1 MPAGTATAGAGTGTT
16 NVGTIEGSTGIS
28 TIATSTTVQT
38 AWRTPLARTRV
49 AVRINKAIAATM
61 DIRSDA
67 STQNHAFPTFFA
79 SRVMASALSTFSSTM
94 PARNCSA
101 DPDQNRSMI
110 CRTAFAATLV
120 RRAVAL

>member
-1 MPAGTATAGAGTGTT
+1 MTDGTRHRGSGHRHANA
-16 NVGTIEGSTGIS
+16 GTIEGSTGIS
-28 TIATSTTVQT
+28 SIATSTTVQT

-49 AVRINKAIAATM
+49 AVRINTAIAATM

-67 STQNHAFPTFFA
+67 SSENHAFPTFFA

-110 CRTAFAATLV
+110 CRTALAATLV